1 MPRIIK
7 NVRDPKDPASTLRVP
22 PQNIEVEQSLLGG
35 LLVDPEAINK
45 VSDIVTATDFYR
57 DAHGKIY
64 DLMVHLSDRNDA
76 IDLITVSNLAKDRG
90 ILESM
95 GGITY
100 LNTLVD
106 LMPSAA
112 NIAYYAKIV
121 REKSLIRSLMKA
133 ATEIIE
139 KGYDT
144 EADIDAYIDDAEK
157 LIFEVSENKIKKT
170 YLPIGDFIHD
180 SIKLIERLY
189 KKKQSVTGVPTGFT
203 DLDRLTSGLQPS
215 DLIIVAGRPSMGKTA
230 FSMNV
235 AQHVS
240 TLHEN
245 PVPVGIFSME
255 MSKEQLVTRLLSS
268 ESEIDHSKLRTGTFS
283 GDEWP
288 RLATAAGKLTE
299 ARMFIDDSPALTVME
314 LRARARR
321 LKKEHNIG
329 LVVIDYLQLM
339 RGRSGADRREQEIS
353 EISRFLKALAKELN
367 IPVIAISQLNRAPET
382 REKENK
388 RPRLADLRESGAI
401 EQDADV
407 ILFIYRDEVYN
418 KDREENKGMAEVIIG
433 KQRNGPTDTVTLS
446 FIDKCATFRN
456 YYQDYER

>member
-7 NVRDPKDPASTLRVP
+7 NIRDAKDPASTLRVP

-45 VSDIVTATDFYR
+45 VADIVAAPDFYR

-64 DLMVHLSDRNDA
+64 DLMVHLSERNDA
-76 IDLITVSNLAKDRG
+76 IDMITVSSLAKDRG
-90 ILESM
+90 ILDTI

-121 REKSLIRSLMKA
+121 REKSLVRSLIKA

-139 KGYDT
+139 KGYNAETQIDT
-144 EADIDAYIDDAEK
+144 YIDEAEK
-157 LIFEVSENKIKKT
+157 LIFEVSENKLKKSF
-170 YLPIGDFIHD
+170 LPIGDFIHD

-230 FSMNV
+230 FSMNI
-235 AQHVS
+235 AQYVS
-240 TLHEN
+240 TLHEK

-283 GDEWP
+283 GEEWP
-288 RLATAAGKLTE
+288 KLATAAGKLTE

-321 LKKEHNIG
+321 LKKEHGVG
-329 LVVIDYLQLM
+329 LIVIDYLQLM
-339 RGRSGADRREQEIS
+339 RGRAGADRREQEIS

-367 IPVIAISQLNRAPET
+367 IPVIAISQLNRAPEA

-388 RPRLADLRESGAI
+388 RPRLSDLRESGAI

-418 KDREENKGMAEVIIG
+418 KDREENKGIAEVIIG
-433 KQRNGPTDTVTLS
+433 KQRNGPQDTVTLS
-446 FIDKCATFRN
+446 FIDRCATFRN

>member
-1 MPRIIK
+1 MPRIVK
-7 NVRDPKDPASTLRVP
+7 NIRDAKDPAARLRIP

-35 LLVDPEAINK
+35 LLVDPESINK
-45 VSDIVTATDFYR
+45 VADIVGPADFYR

-64 DLMVHLSDRNDA
+64 EMMMHLSEKNDA
-76 IDLITVSNLAKDRG
+76 IDLLTVSSLAKDRG
-90 ILESM
+90 ILENI

-121 REKSLIRSLMKA
+121 REKALVRSLIKA

-139 KGYDT
+139 KGYDAET
-144 EADIDAYIDDAEK
+144 EIDTYIDEAEK
-157 LIFEVSENKIKKT
+157 LIFEVSENKLKKSF
-170 YLPIGDFIHD
+170 LPVKDFIHD

-189 KKKQSVTGVPTGFT
+189 KKKQAVTGVPTGFT

-230 FSMNV
+230 FSMNI

-240 TLHEN
+240 TMHEN

-268 ESEIDHSKLRTGTFS
+268 ESEIEHSKLRTGTFS
-283 GDEWP
+283 GEEWP
-288 RLATAAGKLTE
+288 KLATAAGRLTE
-299 ARMFIDDSPALTVME
+299 AHLFIDDSPALSVME

-321 LKKEHNIG
+321 LKKEHNVG
-329 LVVIDYLQLM
+329 LIVVDYLQLM
-339 RGRSGADRREQEIS
+339 RGRSGAERREQEIS
-353 EISRFLKALAKELN
+353 EISRFLKALAKELA
-367 IPVIAISQLNRAPET
+367 IPVIAISQLNRSPES
-382 REKENK
+382 REKDNK

-418 KDREENKGMAEVIIG
+418 KDREDNKGIAEVIIG
-433 KQRNGPTDTVTLS
+433 KQRNGPIDTVTLS

>member
-7 NVRDPKDPASTLRVP
+7 NVRDTKDPAARLRVP

-35 LLVDPEAINK
+35 LLVDQDAINK
-45 VSDIVTATDFYR
+45 VADIIGPNDFYR

-64 DLMVHLSDRNDA
+64 ALIAGLSENNDA
-76 IDLITVSNLAKDRG
+76 IDLITVSSLAKDRG
-90 ILESM
+90 ILEAI

-112 NIAYYAKIV
+112 NIAFYARIV
-121 REKSLIRSLMKA
+121 REKSLARSIIHA

-144 EADIDAYIDDAEK
+144 EIDIDAYIDDAEK
-157 LIFEVSENKIKKT
+157 LIFEVSENKLKKSF
-170 YLPIGDFIHD
+170 LPIGDFIHD

-189 KKKQSVTGVPTGFT
+189 KKKQAVTGVPTGFT
-203 DLDRLTSGLQPS
+203 DLDKLTSGLQPS
-215 DLIIVAGRPSMGKTA
+215 DLIVVAGRPSMGKTA
-230 FSMNV
+230 FSMNI
-235 AQHVS
+235 AQHVA
-240 TLHEN
+240 TMHEN

-268 ESEIDHSKLRTGTFS
+268 ESEIEHSKLRTGTFS
-283 GDEWP
+283 GEEWP
-288 RLATAAGKLTE
+288 KLATAAGKLTE
-299 ARMFIDDSPALTVME
+299 AHMFIDDSPALTVME

-321 LKKEHNIG
+321 LKKEHKIG
-329 LVVIDYLQLM
+329 LVVVDYLQLM
-339 RGRSGADRREQEIS
+339 RGRTGTDRREQEIS

-418 KDREENKGMAEVIIG
+418 KDREDNKGIAEVIIG

-446 FIDKCATFRN
+446 FIDRCATFRN